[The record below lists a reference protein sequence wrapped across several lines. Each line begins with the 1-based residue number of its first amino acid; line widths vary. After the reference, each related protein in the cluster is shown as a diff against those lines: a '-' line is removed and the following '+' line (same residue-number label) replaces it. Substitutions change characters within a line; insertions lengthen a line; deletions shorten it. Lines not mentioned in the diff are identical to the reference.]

1 MSKFKTKIIK
11 IEKQMTEKSEQKSN
25 QQNKNKS
32 TKK

>member
-11 IEKQMTEKSEQKSN
+11 IEKQMTEKIEQKN
-25 QQNKNKS
+25 NRQNKNKS